1 MNIDRLI
8 ACFCAALTLCITA
21 APVCTAVVAT
31 SGDAAALPAASDPDA
46 LWMSRRLTAFERQDR
61 RRLPPTEA
69 IVFVGS
75 SIFEQWLSVTDQMAP
90 LPVFNRA
97 VGGSQTDY
105 QLSHIDQLVLQ
116 YRPRIIV
123 YYCGSNDID
132 AGKSAAMVSTNF
144 RKFVDRVAAELPTT
158 KVIFASIL
166 RAPEKRPRWNVVD
179 AANADIKDYATGND
193 RVIFVDINK
202 AVFNSRGG
210 VRLDLYRNDQLH
222 YKPPAYVEF
231 TRLIKPVLQDAW
243 YSPRA
248 HDDASTK

>member
-8 ACFCAALTLCITA
+8 ASFAAALALCITA
-21 APVCTAVVAT
+21 APMCPAQVPT
-31 SGDAAALPAASDPDA
+31 SGAAAALPAASDPDA
-46 LWMSRRLTAFERQDR
+46 LWMSRRLTAFERQDH
-61 RRLPPTEA
+61 RRLPPQEA

-75 SIFEQWLSVTDQMAP
+75 SIFEQWMSVTEQMAP

-105 QLSHIDQLVLQ
+105 QLSHIEQLVLQ

-132 AGKSAAMVSTNF
+132 AGKSAAIVSTNF
-144 RKFVDRVAAELPTT
+144 RHFVDRVAAELPTT

-166 RAPEKRPRWNVVD
+166 RAPEKRARWNIVD
-179 AANADIKDYATGND
+179 AANAEIKTYATGND
-193 RVIFVDINK
+193 RVIYVDINK

-210 VRLDLYRNDQLH
+210 VRLDLYQSDQLH

-243 YSPRA
+243 QSLQV
-248 HDDASTK
+248 HEDASTK

>member
-8 ACFCAALTLCITA
+8 ASFAAALALCITA
-21 APVCTAVVAT
+21 VPVCPAQMPT
-31 SGDAAALPAASDPDA
+31 SGGAAARPAASDPDA
-46 LWMSRRLTAFERQDR
+46 LWMNRRLTAFESEDR
-61 RRLPPTEA
+61 RGLPPRKA

-75 SIFEQWLSVTDQMAP
+75 SIFEQWMSLTDQMAP

-105 QLSHIDQLVLQ
+105 QLSHMEQLVLQ

-132 AGKSAAMVSTNF
+132 AGKSAAIVSTNF
-144 RKFVDRVAAELPTT
+144 RQFVDRVAAELPTA

-166 RAPEKRPRWNVVD
+166 RAPEKRARWNVVD
-179 AANADIKDYATGND
+179 AANAEIKAYATGND
-193 RVIFVDINK
+193 RVIYVDINK

-210 VRLDLYRNDQLH
+210 VRLDLYQSDQLH
-222 YKPPAYVEF
+222 YKPPAYAKF

-243 YSPRA
+243 QSLQV
-248 HDDASTK
+248 HQNASTK